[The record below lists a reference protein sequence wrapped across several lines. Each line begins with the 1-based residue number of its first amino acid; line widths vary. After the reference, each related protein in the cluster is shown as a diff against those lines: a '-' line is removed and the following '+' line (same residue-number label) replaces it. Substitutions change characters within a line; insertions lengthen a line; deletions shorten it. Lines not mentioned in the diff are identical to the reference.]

1 MADNKFLEKLRGGK
15 TNLVEE
21 QEKYQKEL
29 MELKFKLS
37 SGQLKETHKIKD
49 LRRSIAKLKT
59 LERENDLEGTDE
71 SKIK

>member
-1 MADNKFLEKLRGGK
+1 MREGK
-15 TNLVEE
+15 TNLIEE

>member
-1 MADNKFLEKLRGGK
+1 MAENKFLSKLRGSK

-21 QEKYQKEL
+21 QEKYLKEL

-59 LERENDLEGTDE
+59 LKRENDLKGT
-71 SKIK
+71 

>member
-1 MADNKFLEKLRGGK
+1 MADNKFLAKLREGK

-21 QEKYQKEL
+21 EEKYQKEL

-59 LERENDLEGTDE
+59 LKRENDLKG
-71 SKIK
+71 S

>member
-1 MADNKFLEKLRGGK
+1 MADNKFLSKLRGSK

-21 QEKYQKEL
+21 QEKYLKEL

-59 LERENDLEGTDE
+59 IKRENDLKGT
-71 SKIK
+71 

>member
-1 MADNKFLEKLRGGK
+1 MADNKFLEKLREGK
-15 TNLVEE
+15 TNLIEE

-37 SGQLKETHKIKD
+37 SGQLKETNKIKD

>member
-1 MADNKFLEKLRGGK
+1 MADDKFLAKLREGK

-21 QEKYQKEL
+21 EEKYQKEL

-59 LERENDLEGTDE
+59 LKRENDLKG
-71 SKIK
+71 S

>member
-1 MADNKFLEKLRGGK
+1 MTDKKFLTKLRDSK

-21 QEKYQKEL
+21 QEKYSKEL

-59 LERENDLEGTDE
+59 LKRENDLKGT
-71 SKIK
+71 

>member
-15 TNLVEE
+15 TNLVEA

-29 MELKFKLS
+29 MELKFNLS

-49 LRRSIAKLKT
+49 LRTYKQYV
-59 LERENDLEGTDE
+59 
-71 SKIK
+71 